1 MRFVSLSIRNFRNIS
16 SISVPTDSE
25 DIVLIGTNGQ
35 GKTSFLE
42 SIYMLCYGSSFRTQH
57 LREAVM
63 HGKDGFRISAT
74 DSDPAAIKEAIR
86 RTGYGIYSLL
96 DASSPLPHADT
107 ILMIFFGHLSDD
119 GNLRRYLSSAGKLI
133 YIISEHRGQSGSLRH
148 RPGEP
153 DATMSF
159 LSSQKG
165 IRWRRIPFE
174 ADFSQPLSSIED
186 AWEYTSRMYGNEKA
200 GKYMEFIRRTDGG
213 YLLPNHKHSSI
224 FIITKEEECEE
235 DTHALDDHGSAAP
248 SRS

>member
-1 MRFVSLSIRNFRNIS
+1 MWWDDERIGWYREAAAASRFHRLLA
-16 SISVPTDSE
+16 DE
-25 DIVLIGTNGQ
+25 IGKHA
-35 GKTSFLE
+35 GKDE
-42 SIYMLCYGSSFRTQH
+42 SILELGCGLGYVAELLHS
-57 LREAVM
+57 
-63 HGKDGFRISAT
+63 DGFRISAT

-107 ILMIFFGHLSDD
+107 ILMIFFGHLSDN
-119 GNLRRYLSSAGKLI
+119 GHLRRYLSSAGKLI

-153 DATMSF
+153 DATMRF

-186 AWEYTSRMYGNEKA
+186 AWAYTRRMYGNEKA